1 MTDSMNCFVI
11 VVSDELVVLAD
22 TGSIHTNQAIDY
34 AIKPNLTIFKYKY
47 ISC

>member
-22 TGSIHTNQAIDY
+22 TGSIHTNQAVDY
-34 AIKPNLTIFKYKY
+34 AIKPNLTIFKSKI
-47 ISC
+47 ISH

>member
-22 TGSIHTNQAIDY
+22 TGSIHTNQAVDY
-34 AIKPNLTIFKYKY
+34 AIKLNLTIFKYEY
-47 ISC
+47 ITY